1 MFYLLPDL
9 MECTEPEATKRG
21 LIVTGA
27 FDGVYTSDEEKDRLV
42 NAELTRHG
50 FTPSME
56 FAEYHLPPD
65 QFVPWPQLHEE
76 IPRRIKERLVE
87 LRERENG

>member
-1 MFYLLPDL
+1 